1 MSKRSKAA
9 PSPAPNTAIPEP
21 GAAADGAPAMLD
33 SPAAVSA
40 AAAVDSTTVPAM
52 VDAVTVDSATAPAP
66 VDASLAALAAAP
78 TAAEALAHGGVFH
91 RAMPHFTPRAAQQE
105 MAAAV
110 EETLAGG
117 GPESGQEGGVLVV
130 ESGTGTGKTFAYLA
144 PALLS
149 GRRAIIST
157 ATRHLQD
164 QIFQRD
170 LPQVARAL
178 GVALGAVLLKG
189 RANYLCRH
197 RLKLEQRQLELPEGP
212 KAPEQPA
219 DAEPAAEPASKTE
232 TETAAAA
239 ESFTVIEQW
248 AAATKS
254 GDIAEVAA
262 LGEESPLWKRV
273 TSTADNCLGGACPEF
288 KNCFVVKARHRALQA
303 DIVVVNHHL
312 FFSDLT
318 LKAEGFGELLP
329 QHDAVIFDEAHHIAE
344 TASRFFG
351 FSVSGGRVAE
361 LARDA
366 AAAERDEKSG
376 VDLTPAVA
384 ATELAL
390 QRMRAATQT
399 HAGQSVDFDA
409 LQSAAFDSAC
419 AALTEALAAFEL
431 ALEAAAPAGEGL
443 RRCHERCREIQAH
456 LDAWLHAH
464 DSAHVRWAEI
474 AERGFRLHST
484 PLDIGAGFAAMRAAH
499 PAAWIFTSGTLAV
512 GDDFSA
518 FCERLGLHDAHT
530 RRWESPYNFRANALL
545 YLPPDMPDPR
555 TDEFAEA
562 LTSVI
567 AQVAAAGRGR
577 AFCLFTS
584 YEMMHRAHRRLAA
597 RDDCDWPLLLQGDAP
612 KTELLARFRRSGRAL
627 LFGAASFWEGV
638 DVVGEELSCVVIDKL
653 PFASPADPVLKS
665 RIQAC
670 AEAGGNPFVDI
681 QIPQAVL
688 ALKQGAGRLI
698 RAESDRGVLV
708 LCDPRIVSQRYG
720 RWFRDNLPDMP
731 VTRSIGDVAGFFGG
745 GGGDGDGG
753 IHPRHPRSLLS
764 GGGDG
769 ESGSGES
776 AGDFGDGDGEG
787 GDGER
792 N

>member
-21 GAAADGAPAMLD
+21 AAAADGAPAMLD
-33 SPAAVSA
+33 SPAAMSD
-40 AAAVDSTTVPAM
+40 AAVDSTPAP
-52 VDAVTVDSATAPAP
+52 AVDSATVPAP

-110 EETLAGG
+110 EETLAAG

-197 RLKLEQRQLELPEGP
+197 RLKLEQRQRELPEGP
-212 KAPEQPA
+212 KAPERPA
-219 DAEPAAEPASKTE
+219 DAGTDAETAAETE

-384 ATELAL
+384 ATERAL

-419 AALTEALAAFEL
+419 AALTEALAAFEA

-464 DSAHVRWAEI
+464 DSAQVRWAEI

-484 PLDIGAGFAAMRAAH
+484 PLNIGAGFAAMRAAH

-555 TDEFAEA
+555 ADEFAEA

-584 YEMMHRAHRRLAA
+584 YEMMRRAHRRLAA

-745 GGGDGDGG
+745 DGGAGGGDRAGDGDG
-753 IHPRHPRSLLS
+753 
-764 GGGDG
+764 
-769 ESGSGES
+769 
-776 AGDFGDGDGEG
+776 AGEG
-787 GDGER
+787 SDGER

>member
-1 MSKRSKAA
+1 
-9 PSPAPNTAIPEP
+9 
-21 GAAADGAPAMLD
+21 MLD
-33 SPAAVSA
+33 SPATVSD
-40 AAAVDSTTVPAM
+40 AAAVDSTPAPAD
-52 VDAVTVDSATAPAP
+52 VDAAAVDSATVPAP
-66 VDASLAALAAAP
+66 LDASLAALAAAP

-197 RLKLEQRQLELPEGP
+197 RLKLEQRQRELPES
-212 KAPEQPA
+212 PERPA
-219 DAEPAAEPASKTE
+219 DAGSDAETAAKTE

-384 ATELAL
+384 ATERAL

-419 AALTEALAAFEL
+419 AALTESLAAFEL

-456 LDAWLHAH
+456 LDAWLHIH
-464 DSAHVRWAEI
+464 DSEHVRWAEI

-484 PLDIGAGFAAMRAAH
+484 PLNIGAGFAAMRAAH

-555 TDEFAEA
+555 ADEFAEA
-562 LTSVI
+562 LSAVI

-584 YEMMHRAHRRLAA
+584 YEMMRRAHRRLAA

-708 LCDPRIVSQRYG
+708 LCDPRIVSRRYG

-731 VTRSIGDVAGFFGG
+731 VTVTVTVTSPVMVTVTSPVTVISMAGPTVATVASIPVTPAVC
-745 GGGDGDGG
+745 
-753 IHPRHPRSLLS
+753 
-764 GGGDG
+764 
-769 ESGSGES
+769 
-776 AGDFGDGDGEG
+776 
-787 GDGER
+787 
-792 N
+792 

>member
-1 MSKRSKAA
+1 
-9 PSPAPNTAIPEP
+9 
-21 GAAADGAPAMLD
+21 MLD
-33 SPAAVSA
+33 SPAAMSD
-40 AAAVDSTTVPAM
+40 AAVDSTPAP
-52 VDAVTVDSATAPAP
+52 AVDSATVPAP

-110 EETLAGG
+110 EETLAAG

-197 RLKLEQRQLELPEGP
+197 RLKLEQRQRELPEGP
-212 KAPEQPA
+212 KAPERPA
-219 DAEPAAEPASKTE
+219 DAGTDAETAAETE

-384 ATELAL
+384 ATERAL

-419 AALTEALAAFEL
+419 AALTEALAAFEA

-464 DSAHVRWAEI
+464 DSAQVRWAEI

-484 PLDIGAGFAAMRAAH
+484 PLNIGAGFAAMRAAH

-555 TDEFAEA
+555 ADEFAEA

-584 YEMMHRAHRRLAA
+584 YEMMRRAHRRLAA

-745 GGGDGDGG
+745 DGGAGGGDRAGDGDG
-753 IHPRHPRSLLS
+753 
-764 GGGDG
+764 
-769 ESGSGES
+769 
-776 AGDFGDGDGEG
+776 AGEG
-787 GDGER
+787 SDGER